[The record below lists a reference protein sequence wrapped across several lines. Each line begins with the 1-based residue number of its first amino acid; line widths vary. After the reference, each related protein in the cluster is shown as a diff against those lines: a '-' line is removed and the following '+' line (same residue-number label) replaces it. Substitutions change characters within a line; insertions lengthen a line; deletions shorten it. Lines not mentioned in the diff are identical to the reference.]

1 MLWLFTFLLLTLA
14 YGLLIGSFK
23 RGWKELPTGSLANS
37 IPWEEFPTVSVIIP
51 ARNEEKNIGQLL
63 EALRQQD
70 FPAEKL
76 EIIVVDDH
84 SEDQTAAIAR
94 SFLNVRVLPFR
105 EEGLNSYKKKALE
118 KAVAAAC
125 GELIVCTDA
134 DCIPTKEWLSEL
146 VRNYLTRDAAF
157 VAAPVV
163 LTNEGSLLGRFQ
175 TLDFLVLQG
184 ITGAGIQ
191 QGSLPMANG
200 ANMAYPK
207 KVFEDVDGYKGAD
220 KLASGDDFFLLH
232 KIVTK
237 YPRKIIFV
245 KSTNA
250 IVKTAALP
258 HWKDFIQQR
267 IRWAS
272 KSAHY
277 KEKSITAVL
286 GLVWTYNAFFILTF
300 VGAWFDWQ
308 LAVIFPIALLLKT
321 LMEWPFVK
329 SVADFFQVPIT
340 LLAFFGFQPL
350 HILYTVFTGLL
361 GLAGPYQW
369 KGRKVK

>member
-1 MLWLFTFLLLTLA
+1 MLLPFTFLVMTLA

-23 RGWKELPTGSLANS
+23 KSWEELPTHAAANS

-63 EALRQQD
+63 KALLQQD

-76 EIIVVDDH
+76 EIMVVDDH
-84 SEDQTAAIAR
+84 SEDQTAAIVAGF
-94 SFLNVRVLPFR
+94 SKVHLLQLR
-105 EEGLNSYKKKALE
+105 EESLNSYKKKALE
-118 KAVAAAC
+118 KGVAAAC

-146 VRNYLTRDAAF
+146 VRNYLTRDAVF

-191 QGSLPMANG
+191 QGNFSMANG

-207 KVFEDVDGYKGAD
+207 KIFEEVEGYRGVD
-220 KLASGDDFFLLH
+220 KLASGDDFFLVH
-232 KIVTK
+232 KIAK
-237 YPRKIIFV
+237 RYPGKIIFV
-245 KSTNA
+245 KSPDA

-272 KSAHY
+272 KSASY
-277 KEKSITAVL
+277 KEIRMTAVL
-286 GLVWTYNAFFILTF
+286 GLVWFYNALF
-300 VGAWFDWQ
+300 VWALLGAMFDWRF
-308 LAVIFPIALLLKT
+308 AVILLLAWLLKT
-321 LMEWPFVK
+321 LVEWPFVRL
-329 SVADFFQVPIT
+329 VAKFFQVPIT
-340 LLAFFGFQPL
+340 LISFLGFQPL
-350 HILYTVFTGLL
+350 HIFYTVSTGLL
-361 GLAGPYQW
+361 GLTGSYEW

>member
-14 YGLLIGSFK
+14 YGLLIESFK

-277 KEKSITAVL
+277 KEKRITAVL

>member
-1 MLWLFTFLLLTLA
+1 MLLPFTFLVMTLA

-23 RGWKELPTGSLANS
+23 KSWEELPTHAAANS

-63 EALRQQD
+63 KALLQQD

-76 EIIVVDDH
+76 EIMVVDDH
-84 SEDQTAAIAR
+84 SEDQTAAIVAGF
-94 SFLNVRVLPFR
+94 SKVHLLQLR

-118 KAVAAAC
+118 KGVAAAC

-146 VRNYLTRDAAF
+146 VRNYLTRDAVF

-191 QGSLPMANG
+191 QGNLSMANG

-207 KVFEDVDGYKGAD
+207 KIFEEVEGYRGVD
-220 KLASGDDFFLLH
+220 KLASGDDFFLVH
-232 KIVTK
+232 KIAK
-237 YPRKIIFV
+237 RYPGKIIFV
-245 KSTNA
+245 KSPDA

-272 KSAHY
+272 KSASY
-277 KEKSITAVL
+277 KEIRMTAVL
-286 GLVWTYNAFFILTF
+286 GLVWFYNALF
-300 VGAWFDWQ
+300 VWALLGAMFDWRF
-308 LAVIFPIALLLKT
+308 AVILLLAWLLKT
-321 LMEWPFVK
+321 LVEWPFVRL
-329 SVADFFQVPIT
+329 VAKFFQVPIT
-340 LLAFFGFQPL
+340 LISFLGFQPL
-350 HILYTVFTGLL
+350 HIFYTVSTGLL
-361 GLAGPYQW
+361 GLTGSYEW

>member
-134 DCIPTKEWLSEL
+134 DCIPTKEWLS
-146 VRNYLTRDAAF
+146 
-157 VAAPVV
+157 
-163 LTNEGSLLGRFQ
+163 
-175 TLDFLVLQG
+175 
-184 ITGAGIQ
+184 
-191 QGSLPMANG
+191 
-200 ANMAYPK
+200 
-207 KVFEDVDGYKGAD
+207 
-220 KLASGDDFFLLH
+220 
-232 KIVTK
+232 
-237 YPRKIIFV
+237 
-245 KSTNA
+245 
-250 IVKTAALP
+250 
-258 HWKDFIQQR
+258 
-267 IRWAS
+267 
-272 KSAHY
+272 
-277 KEKSITAVL
+277 
-286 GLVWTYNAFFILTF
+286 
-300 VGAWFDWQ
+300 
-308 LAVIFPIALLLKT
+308 
-321 LMEWPFVK
+321 
-329 SVADFFQVPIT
+329 
-340 LLAFFGFQPL
+340 
-350 HILYTVFTGLL
+350 
-361 GLAGPYQW
+361 
-369 KGRKVK
+369 

>member
-1 MLWLFTFLLLTLA
+1 MLLLFTFLVMTLA

-23 RGWKELPTGSLANS
+23 KSWEELPTHAAANS

-63 EALRQQD
+63 KALLQQD

-76 EIIVVDDH
+76 EIMVVDDH
-84 SEDQTAAIAR
+84 SEDQTAAIVAGF
-94 SFLNVRVLPFR
+94 SKVHLLQLR

-118 KAVAAAC
+118 KGVAAAC

-146 VRNYLTRDAAF
+146 VRNYLTRDAVF

-191 QGSLPMANG
+191 QGNLSMANG

-207 KVFEDVDGYKGAD
+207 KIFEEVEGYRGVD
-220 KLASGDDFFLLH
+220 KLASGDDFFLVH
-232 KIVTK
+232 KIAK
-237 YPRKIIFV
+237 RYPHKIIFL
-245 KSTNA
+245 KSPNA

-272 KSAHY
+272 KSASY
-277 KEKSITAVL
+277 KEIRMTAVL
-286 GLVWTYNAFFILTF
+286 GLVWFYNALF
-300 VGAWFDWQ
+300 VWALLGAMFDWRF
-308 LAVIFPIALLLKT
+308 AVILLLAWLLKT
-321 LMEWPFVK
+321 LVEWPFVRL
-329 SVADFFQVPIT
+329 VAKFFQVPIT
-340 LLAFFGFQPL
+340 LISFLGFQPL
-350 HILYTVFTGLL
+350 HIFYTVSTGLL
-361 GLAGPYQW
+361 GLTGSYEW

>member
-14 YGLLIGSFK
+14 YGLLTESFK

>member
-1 MLWLFTFLLLTLA
+1 MLLLFTFLVMTLA

-23 RGWKELPTGSLANS
+23 KSWEELPTHAAANS

-63 EALRQQD
+63 KALLQQD

-76 EIIVVDDH
+76 EIMVVDDH
-84 SEDQTAAIAR
+84 SEDQTAAIVAGF
-94 SFLNVRVLPFR
+94 SKVHLLQLC

-118 KAVAAAC
+118 KGVAAAC

-146 VRNYLTRDAAF
+146 VRNYLTRDAVF

-191 QGSLPMANG
+191 QGNLSMANG

-207 KVFEDVDGYKGAD
+207 KIFEEVEGYRGVD
-220 KLASGDDFFLLH
+220 KLASGDDFFLVH
-232 KIVTK
+232 KIAK
-237 YPRKIIFV
+237 RYPGKIIFV
-245 KSTNA
+245 KSPDA
-250 IVKTAALP
+250 IVKTATLP

-272 KSAHY
+272 KSASY
-277 KEKSITAVL
+277 KEIRMTAVL
-286 GLVWTYNAFFILTF
+286 GLVWFYNALF
-300 VGAWFDWQ
+300 VWALLGAMFDWRF
-308 LAVIFPIALLLKT
+308 AVILLLAWLLKT
-321 LMEWPFVK
+321 LVEWPFVRL
-329 SVADFFQVPIT
+329 VAKFFQVPIT
-340 LLAFFGFQPL
+340 LISFLGFQPL
-350 HILYTVFTGLL
+350 HIFYTVSTGLL
-361 GLAGPYQW
+361 GLTGSYEW